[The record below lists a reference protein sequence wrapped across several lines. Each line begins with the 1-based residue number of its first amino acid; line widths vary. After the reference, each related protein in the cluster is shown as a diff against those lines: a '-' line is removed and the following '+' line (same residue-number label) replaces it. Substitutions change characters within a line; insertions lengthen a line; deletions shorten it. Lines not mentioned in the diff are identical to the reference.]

1 MRICVKKIGW
11 VFVVV
16 WIIVIPKSE
25 AQIRSKASGHY
36 EPHQIIISY
45 EPLSGTRQSLEGS
58 AILREHEEFVSAFQ
72 QQYRVAVRHAEPVFQ
87 AMVDKM
93 VAQRISEPELLQEY
107 RERSESRRGYS
118 FTGGTPSYE
127 IQFCRTLCLWVETKD
142 VGPLVKQIEE
152 NATLLGNVGYK
163 LTSISANEVY
173 RLNEEPNDPWF
184 SQQYAHTLTGASAAW
199 DKQLGSEDIV
209 IGVIDTGIDPNHED
223 LVDNLLPGRDF
234 VNLSSVEPWQ
244 RVEGEDYF
252 GEDDD
257 PSDTDGHGTAVSGV
271 VAAKNNNGI
280 GVAGVCPNCKIL
292 PIRAFF
298 QAFLEDEIDG
308 RTDTILE
315 STSDD
320 VFLARSVTWAIDQ
333 GADILNF
340 SFGGESP
347 NGRSLVQAIRLAVDN
362 GIVMIGAAGNEDSEA
377 PQYPAANES
386 VISVASTNANDQRSS
401 FSSYGT
407 WVDVSAPGSQILT
420 TWPVGEDF
428 STVSFA
434 QLDYVE
440 DRAFT
445 FNPLPLTFSGFTR
458 QGGLATRLEFVGLGR
473 AEDISNPAYNWDLEG
488 KIALLRRG
496 EITFKEKVD
505 RVKSFGA
512 VGAIIF
518 NNVAGNFG
526 GTLQEAQENP
536 IPVVSISQN
545 EGESLLEEWQA
556 DQSLEVSLNLEELPG
571 YTSIDGTSFAAP
583 YVAGMAGLILSEK
596 PTLDPIEVKN
606 IILAS
611 VDNIDA
617 QNPNFFGKLGTG
629 RVNLSTLF
637 ADGGPLFRVETEED
651 QLLAFPNP
659 VQDVFRV
666 SQLSEAEITRLRI
679 VNNLG
684 QEVYRMEDPV
694 VLQQFTMTIDI
705 SHLPNGHYILLGDSP
720 SGNKFQRIVKA
731 SP

>member
-93 VAQRISEPELLQEY
+93 VAQRISESELLQEY

-127 IQFCRTLCLWVETKD
+127 IHFCRTLCLWVETKD

-458 QGGLATRLEFVGLGR
+458 QGGLA
-473 AEDISNPAYNWDLEG
+473 
-488 KIALLRRG
+488 
-496 EITFKEKVD
+496 
-505 RVKSFGA
+505 
-512 VGAIIF
+512 
-518 NNVAGNFG
+518 
-526 GTLQEAQENP
+526 
-536 IPVVSISQN
+536 
-545 EGESLLEEWQA
+545 
-556 DQSLEVSLNLEELPG
+556 
-571 YTSIDGTSFAAP
+571 
-583 YVAGMAGLILSEK
+583 
-596 PTLDPIEVKN
+596 
-606 IILAS
+606 
-611 VDNIDA
+611 
-617 QNPNFFGKLGTG
+617 
-629 RVNLSTLF
+629 
-637 ADGGPLFRVETEED
+637 
-651 QLLAFPNP
+651 
-659 VQDVFRV
+659 
-666 SQLSEAEITRLRI
+666 
-679 VNNLG
+679 
-684 QEVYRMEDPV
+684 
-694 VLQQFTMTIDI
+694 
-705 SHLPNGHYILLGDSP
+705 
-720 SGNKFQRIVKA
+720 
-731 SP
+731 